1 MKGPLLNTIEGTRIG
16 HDDESCCVQEET
28 LFGRLHCTVGIASA
42 GESFASRRPSVRLS
56 VHHRLFLSFWR
67 PLPHSIAIMKLT
79 EWIIVVAATAL
90 PITDS
95 IPRSQEWK
103 ANRHDNASAVGRVNE
118 ETASEMADPGVVG
131 VAVAERL
138 LHFGVVAL

>member
-1 MKGPLLNTIEGTRIG
+1 
-16 HDDESCCVQEET
+16 
-28 LFGRLHCTVGIASA
+28 
-42 GESFASRRPSVRLS
+42 
-56 VHHRLFLSFWR
+56 
-67 PLPHSIAIMKLT
+67 MKLT

-103 ANRHDNASAVGRVNE
+103 ANRHDNATAVGRVNE